1 MRIISGQFRGR
12 KLKTLEGMNTR
23 PTADRVKESLFNILN
38 SKVYDSKILD
48 LFAGSGALGLEA
60 LSRGAVSCLFVDSS
74 KEAINIVKENIK
86 LCKIEEKAKVV
97 NKDYLEVLKSTNE
110 KFDIIFVDP
119 PYSKGI
125 EIIVLENVKNILSDE
140 GIVIIETDQTDI
152 TPEEI
157 NGLAKYDS
165 RKYGRTIISFYAM
178 NKNGVL

>member
-38 SKVYDSKILD
+38 TKVYDANVLD

-60 LSRGAVSCLFVDSS
+60 LSRGAASCVFVDSS
-74 KEAINIVKENIK
+74 KEAIDIVKENVD
-86 LCKIEEKAKVV
+86 LCKVQENSKII
-97 NKDYLEVLKSTNE
+97 NKDYLEVLKNINN

-125 EIIVLENVKNILSDE
+125 EIVVLENVKDILTED
-140 GIVIIETDQTDI
+140 GMVIIETDHTDI
-152 TPEEI
+152 PPEEI
-157 NGLAKYDS
+157 NGLIKYDS
-165 RKYGRTIISFYAM
+165 RKYGRTIISFYTH
-178 NKNGVL
+178 N

>member
-38 SKVYDSKILD
+38 TKVYDANVLD

-60 LSRGAVSCLFVDSS
+60 LSRGAASCVFVDSS
-74 KEAINIVKENIK
+74 KEAIDIVKENVD
-86 LCKIEEKAKVV
+86 LCKVQENSKII
-97 NKDYLEVLKSTNE
+97 NKDYLEVLKNINN

-125 EIIVLENVKNILSDE
+125 EIVVLENVKDILTED
-140 GIVIIETDQTDI
+140 GMVIIETDHTDI
-152 TPEEI
+152 PPDEI
-157 NGLAKYDS
+157 NGLIKYDS
-165 RKYGRTIISFYAM
+165 RKYGRTIISFYEH
-178 NKNGVL
+178 NKKKVL

>member
-38 SKVYDSKILD
+38 SKVYDSKVLD

-60 LSRGAVSCLFVDSS
+60 LSRGAESCVFVDSS
-74 KEAINIVKENIK
+74 KEAINIIKENIK
-86 LCKIEEKAKVV
+86 LCKIEEKSKVI

-125 EIIVLENVKNILSDE
+125 EIRVLENVKNILSDK

-157 NGLAKYDS
+157 NGLVKYDS
-165 RKYGRTIISFYAM
+165 RKYGRTIISFYTHDE
-178 NKNGVL
+178 